1 MQESYLEITYRK
13 GRALAAYYY
22 LPRREGQ
29 KSYRTREHAPG
40 LLVDYSRG
48 GKPIGIEIAA
58 PSRVSLRALN
68 RVLGELG
75 QEKLGKEEFAPLE
88 VRASA

>member
-1 MQESYLEITYRK
+1 MHEAYLEITYRK

-22 LPRREGQ
+22 FPRRVGQ
-29 KSYRTREHAPG
+29 KSFRTRELSPG

-48 GKPIGIEIAA
+48 GKPIGIEISA

-68 RVLGELG
+68 RVLSELG
-75 QEKLGKEEFAPLE
+75 QDKLGRDEFAPLQHH
-88 VRASA
+88 